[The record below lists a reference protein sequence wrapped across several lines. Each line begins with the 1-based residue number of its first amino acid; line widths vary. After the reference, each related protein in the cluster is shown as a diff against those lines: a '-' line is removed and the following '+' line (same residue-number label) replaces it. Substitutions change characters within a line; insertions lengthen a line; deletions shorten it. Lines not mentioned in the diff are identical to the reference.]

1 MIVQGKI
8 TLGVAA
14 SVDGLDELIA
24 ACVVAD
30 GHAPFEEHTML
41 TLDGAN
47 QLPHSLFTYVEDAGL
62 AGCAVLSEGVA
73 GWAVEL
79 AVHPVRRGE
88 GLGRALL
95 AAAVEHVGSHG
106 GGTLRGWVHGGGRA
120 QEALARGL
128 RARTERRLLV
138 LQRSLED
145 LPVTRC
151 HDGVLVHRLDPSDDA
166 DRDAWLEL
174 SNAAFLGH
182 PENGGWGRADL
193 DWRMS
198 APWTDGAR
206 FPVASDAFGLAAGV
220 WTKRDPGS
228 ADGELYVVAV
238 HPRAQG
244 RGLGRLVVAAAM
256 RDLRDQGCQRSLLYV
271 DADNAPA
278 RSLYGWAGYT
288 PGAEHCCLA
297 VDIAPAVL
305 RPAAVPTA
313 GLPRPA

>member
-1 MIVQGKI
+1 MIVRENI
-8 TLGVAA
+8 TLGGAG
-14 SVDGLDELIA
+14 STDGLGELIA
-24 ACVVAD
+24 ACVAAD
-30 GHAPFEEHTML
+30 GHPPFDEHTL
-41 TLDGAN
+41 LSLDGPY
-47 QLPHSLFTYVEDAGL
+47 QLTHSLITYVEDAGL
-62 AGCAVLSEGVA
+62 AGCAVLSEGTA

-95 AAAVEHVGSHG
+95 AAAVKHVGSHG

-151 HDGVLVHRLDPSDDA
+151 HDGVLVHRLDPSDDT

-174 SNAAFLGH
+174 SNAAFMGH
-182 PENGGWGRADL
+182 PENGGWAHADL

-220 WTKRDPGS
+220 WTKRDPRS
-228 ADGELYVVAV
+228 AEGELY
-238 HPRAQG
+238 
-244 RGLGRLVVAAAM
+244 VVAAAM
-256 RDLRDQGCQRSLLYV
+256 RDLRDQGCKRSLLYV

-297 VDIAPAVL
+297 VDVAPAVL
-305 RPAAVPTA
+305 LPAAVPTA
-313 GLPRPA
+313 GLARPA